1 LQEFHGMSFNEGMIA
16 NPVFSPTAIISFT
29 YAI

>member
-1 LQEFHGMSFNEGMIA
+1 MSFNEGMIA